1 MTPNQLQILKLLEEL
16 PDSSD
21 FELVPATSLQINVFK
36 ERALTKNVPENVI
49 AELVEL
55 YEVADGY
62 VNYMVIGFFNCDDET
77 IFEWWDDYQELWIGQ
92 RDFNTLRWANG
103 KFCLGDASSIS
114 YDESYESPTL
124 VGLIEIC
131 RNEMLRA
138 ID

>member
-1 MTPNQLQILKLLEEL
+1 MTQNQLQILILLEEL

-21 FELVPATSLQINVFK
+21 FELVPATSLQITVFK
-36 ERALTKNVPENVI
+36 ERAFTKKVPENVI
-49 AELVEL
+49 SQLIELFEI
-55 YEVADGY
+55 ADGY
-62 VNYMVIGFFNCDDET
+62 VNNMVIGFFNCDDET
-77 IFEWWDDYQELWIGQ
+77 IFEWWDDFKELWIGQ
-92 RDFNTLRWANG
+92 RDFNTLRWADG
-103 KFCLGDASSIS
+103 KFCLGDASNIS

>member
-1 MTPNQLQILKLLEEL
+1 MNQNQLQILKLLEEL

-21 FELVPATSLQINVFK
+21 FELAPATSLQITVFI
-36 ERALTKNVPENVI
+36 ERAAAKKVPENVI
-49 AELVEL
+49 AQLVEL

-114 YDESYESPTL
+114 YDKFYESPTL

>member
-1 MTPNQLQILKLLEEL
+1 MTQNQLQILKLLEEL

-21 FELVPATSLQINVFK
+21 FELVPATSLQITVFK
-36 ERALTKNVPENVI
+36 ERAFTKKVPENVI
-49 AELVEL
+49 SQLIEL
-55 YEVADGY
+55 YEVSDGY
-62 VNYMVIGFFNCDDET
+62 VNHMVIGFFNCDDET
-77 IFEWWDDYQELWIGQ
+77 VFEWWDDYQELWIGQ
-92 RDFNTLRWANG
+92 RDFNTLRWADG

>member
-1 MTPNQLQILKLLEEL
+1 MNQNQLQILKLLEEL

-21 FELVPATSLQINVFK
+21 FELVPATSLQITVFK
-36 ERALTKNVPENVI
+36 ERAFTKKVPENVI
-49 AELVEL
+49 TQLIEL
-55 YEVADGY
+55 YKVADGY
-62 VNYMVIGFFNCDDET
+62 VNHMVIGFINCDDET
-77 IFEWWDDYQELWIGQ
+77 IFEWWGVYQELWIGQ
-92 RDFNTLRWANG
+92 RDLNTLRWANG
-103 KFCLGDASSIS
+103 TFCLGDASSTS